1 MPRLFPLGKSKL
13 DVSVREEECVWSHT
27 KLTALPAN
35 LSSNSWCFKRK
46 IEASVS
52 FVNNK
57 NENSETL
64 QWTHPSTKIWV
75 RFSLHTTSIKASFDL
90 NQAVDRMFTIATLR
104 ILLFFPFSTFHC
116 ISLHFSAFFCISL
129 NFSEF
134 LWISLHFSA
143 FFLSIPPQAGHHSSS
158 PHAQPWC
165 QRWWRELRT
174 SRLLDPLRSPQICTM
189 TSF

>member
-104 ILLFFPFSTFHC
+104 ILLFFFLF
-116 ISLHFSAFFCISL
+116 LHFSA
-129 NFSEF
+129 
-134 LWISLHFSA
+134 WISLHFSA
-143 FFLSIPPQAGHHSSS
+143 FVFISLHFSTFYCISLHFSTKVFKVKVISLKLHLIHS
-158 PHAQPWC
+158 
-165 QRWWRELRT
+165 L
-174 SRLLDPLRSPQICTM
+174 
-189 TSF
+189 

>member
-75 RFSLHTTSIKASFDL
+75 RFSLHTNSIKASFDF
-90 NQAVDRMFTIATLR
+90 NKSSSGQNVYNCNFTHFTV
-104 ILLFFPFSTFHC
+104 FFPFSTFQCMNFSTFFC
-116 ISLHFSAFFCISL
+116 ICLHFSAFLYIL
-129 NFSEF
+129 
-134 LWISLHFSA
+134 LHFSA
-143 FFLSIPPQAGHHSSS
+143 FLYKGF
-158 PHAQPWC
+158 
-165 QRWWRELRT
+165 
-174 SRLLDPLRSPQICTM
+174 
-189 TSF
+189 